1 MPATVRTAEFNLL
14 LDGANPCRYFTIM
27 MLEDHTGDIVR
38 KARQGANVPAEAA
51 AQAAGLS
58 VVELTDLEQTGQCK
72 RKPDFISLGKVLGLQ
87 GSHLADIANGW
98 LPAAVDLSQ
107 WRELRQ
113 IDTTQ
118 GGNTVNCY
126 LAWDEVTREA
136 ILIDTG
142 WEAEA
147 VRAIVQ
153 KEKLDLRHLFITH
166 NHHDHVAAID
176 GLKTLY
182 PKLRLHSSAKNI
194 SPEQRNRPNDCISV
208 GSLRITHRET
218 PGHSEDGVVYIIG
231 GFPEDAPLV
240 AVCGDTVFAGSMSR
254 GFQSFDLLRQKIKEQ
269 ILTLPPS
276 TLLCPGH
283 GPLTTI
289 AEELGHNPFFS
300 A

>member
-1 MPATVRTAEFNLL
+1 
-14 LDGANPCRYFTIM
+14 M
-27 MLEDHTGDIVR
+27 MLEDHTGDIIR

-51 AQAAGLS
+51 AKAAGIS
-58 VVELTDLEQTGQCK
+58 VVELTDLEQTGHFK
-72 RKPDFISLGKVLGLQ
+72 TRPDFLALGSLLGVK
-87 GSHLADIANGW
+87 GSSLAAIADGW
-98 LPAAVDLSQ
+98 LPPSVDLSL

-136 ILIDTG
+136 ILFDTG
-142 WEAEA
+142 WDAEP
-147 VRAIVQ
+147 VRAIIQ

-166 NHHDHVAAID
+166 NHHDHIAAVEA
-176 GLKTLY
+176 LKALY

-194 SPEQRNRPNDCISV
+194 SPEQRNRANDCISI
-208 GSLRITHRET
+208 GSLRVTHRET

-240 AVCGDTVFAGSMSR
+240 AICGDTVFAGSMGR
-254 GFQSFDLLRQKIKEQ
+254 GFQSADLLRQKIREQ
-269 ILTLPPS
+269 IMTLPLT

-283 GPLTTI
+283 GPLTTV
-289 AEELGHNPFFS
+289 AEELAHNPFFS
-300 A
+300 NQQP